1 MLMRPVNFKRLMPA
15 FVMLATPIVLAD
27 AREEGAQEPIDAM
40 VVTATRSNA
49 LVRDQP
55 IRVEVVPKEEVEENL
70 TIQPGNLSTLLN
82 ELAGVHVQTVAPSLG
97 GARLQLRGLPGRHT
111 VVLQDR
117 LPLLGAETDAFGLL
131 QTPPLDLQR
140 VELIKGAASALYGG
154 SALGGVLNLVSRP
167 PGSEPEVLVNRTSRG
182 GTDLVGFVPAS
193 LPSEW
198 GFTLTGGAHDQTTED
213 IDHDGWADLPAYR
226 RYTLRPRVF
235 YRDGDERSLL
245 GTVGFV
251 DEDRD
256 GGTLDGRSLADGT
269 VFPESLHTRRLD
281 GGAVGDFKLNDGRRL
296 SAQGSVT
303 RTEHDRVF
311 GATGAHDTE
320 TTAYGEATLTGSDTG
335 HAWVLG
341 AAFAYDRLDTD
352 DAPGVGYSYAVPAIF
367 AQDEFSPSD
376 FVTLAGSARIDVH
389 SAYGTFVSP
398 RFSALFRAGEEWS
411 LRASIA
417 TGFAAPTPFLD
428 EIEATSLTVLEPL
441 RNLHAERAVSASL
454 DAKWAAGGWEIDGS
468 VFESVIRD
476 PLEVQASFQPGHLE
490 LFNADGPRR
499 AYGAEMLLGYIA
511 GPLHV
516 IGNYTFLHV
525 TEAAPGGGREA
536 AELVPRTSAEVA
548 GILEDEERGRIGVE
562 ISYTGPQ
569 ALAENPYRTESESF
583 VEINV
588 LAEMRFGPVAVFLNA
603 VNLTDVR
610 QTHFDPLLRPGPGPG
625 GDPITAV
632 WAPLAGRTFN
642 LGIRAE
648 L

>member
-1 MLMRPVNFKRLMPA
+1 MSSRLCTCSGDMYDGLPAMPSMREISESATSAIPKSMMRTSLSVVSMRLVNFKRLMPA

-27 AREEGAQEPIDAM
+27 AREEGAQEAIDAM

-131 QTPPLDLQR
+131 QTPPLDLER

-281 GGAVGDFKLNDGRRL
+281 GGAVGDFKLNDGRHL

-311 GATGAHDTE
+311 GATRAHERAALRARKHQRTQALLDLGIGARQDHAATRASQRLMGGRGGDVSNRHRVRIQVHGTE
-320 TTAYGEATLTGSDTG
+320 PGNVCHVDQQVSANVVGDLAKARKIDDPRVRGKPGDDQLGTMFLRKPLHLRVIDQSCCGIQA
-335 HAWVLG
+335 VLN
-341 AAFAYDRLDTD
+341 RLEV
-352 DAPGVGYSYAVPAIF
+352 A
-367 AQDEFSPSD
+367 
-376 FVTLAGSARIDVH
+376 
-389 SAYGTFVSP
+389 
-398 RFSALFRAGEEWS
+398 AGEIDLCTVREMTA
-411 LRASIA
+411 L
-417 TGFAAPTPFLD
+417 
-428 EIEATSLTVLEPL
+428 IEA
-441 RNLHAERAVSASL
+441 H
-454 DAKWAAGGWEIDGS
+454 G
-468 VFESVIRD
+468 
-476 PLEVQASFQPGHLE
+476 
-490 LFNADGPRR
+490 
-499 AYGAEMLLGYIA
+499 
-511 GPLHV
+511 
-516 IGNYTFLHV
+516 
-525 TEAAPGGGREA
+525 
-536 AELVPRTSAEVA
+536 
-548 GILEDEERGRIGVE
+548 
-562 ISYTGPQ
+562 
-569 ALAENPYRTESESF
+569 
-583 VEINV
+583 
-588 LAEMRFGPVAVFLNA
+588 
-603 VNLTDVR
+603 
-610 QTHFDPLLRPGPGPG
+610 
-625 GDPITAV
+625 
-632 WAPLAGRTFN
+632 
-642 LGIRAE
+642 
-648 L
+648 